1 MTGTINPN
9 QYVDQIA
16 GFLNSNPVIFK
27 NLDDEEY
34 IETIDYMID
43 ALGIPMPIVSDHDDH
58 LLTGWC
64 ATLGSGVY
72 DLEVEAYHEAW
83 GKLSHATI
91 ELMWVVAY

>member
-1 MTGTINPN
+1 MANTINPN

-16 GFLNSNPVIFK
+16 EFLNSNPVIFK

-34 IETIDYMID
+34 IETIDFMID
-43 ALGIPMPIVSDHDDH
+43 ALGIPMPVVSDHDD
-58 LLTGWC
+58 L
-64 ATLGSGVY
+64 V
-72 DLEVEAYHEAW
+72 DLEIENYHDAW

>member
-1 MTGTINPN
+1 MAGTINPN

-34 IETIDYMID
+34 IEALDFMID
-43 ALGIPMPIVSDHDDH
+43 ALGIPMPTVSDQDGLVD
-58 LLTGWC
+58 
-64 ATLGSGVY
+64 Y
-72 DLEVEAYHEAW
+72 DNAHYDAISLEVEAYHEAW

-91 ELMWVVAY
+91 ELMWVMAY

>member
-16 GFLNSNPVIFK
+16 EFLNSNPVIFK

-34 IETIDYMID
+34 IEALDFMID
-43 ALGIPMPIVSDHDDH
+43 ALGIPMPIVSDHDD
-58 LLTGWC
+58 L
-64 ATLGSGVY
+64 V
-72 DLEVEAYHEAW
+72 DLEIENYHEAW

>member
-1 MTGTINPN
+1 MANTINPN

-34 IETIDYMID
+34 IEALDYMID
-43 ALGIPMPIVSDHDDH
+43 VLDIPMPVVSDHDD
-58 LLTGWC
+58 L
-64 ATLGSGVY
+64 V
-72 DLEVEAYHEAW
+72 DLEIENYHEAW